1 MKKYFSERNVENIFR
16 GNKPDLL
23 ISIQRVPKEGNR
35 IAYKTLA
42 KEISG
47 KPTQNA

>member
-1 MKKYFSERNVENIFR
+1 MKTLSSETNVENIIR
-16 GNKPDLL
+16 GNKPDVL

-35 IAYKTLA
+35 IAYKTPA